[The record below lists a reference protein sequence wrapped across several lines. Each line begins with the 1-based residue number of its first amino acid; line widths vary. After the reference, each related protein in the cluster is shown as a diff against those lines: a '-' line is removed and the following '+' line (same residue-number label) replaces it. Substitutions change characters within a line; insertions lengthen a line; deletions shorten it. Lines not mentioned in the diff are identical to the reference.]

1 MTDIRI
7 DEVHTEMEITDSVGG
22 LSAADMKKLLTM
34 VTEHLKA
41 QQHMQELH
49 RRDDTLRDRAYFSD
63 GND

>member
-7 DEVHTEMEITDSVGG
+7 NEVHTEMEITDSVGG
-22 LSAADMKKLLTM
+22 LGAADVKKL
-34 VTEHLKA
+34 VTIVMEHLAA

-63 GND
+63 GTD